1 MGCSVAVLGLL
12 FLSVGQCPYKAHGSH
27 AVTRQPCKGVSL
39 LRLGFMAC
47 RERGWLEIRLHKTGR
62 HAAQPT
68 KAAPE
73 QAADRGGSP
82 HDSASDLT
90 LAGRAARR
98 LKSTMFPSAAQA
110 PRRCGQRS
118 RH

>member
-1 MGCSVAVLGLL
+1 MAVLGLL
-12 FLSVGQCPYKAHGSH
+12 FSSVGQCLYKAHATVLSQGNPGTALACS
-27 AVTRQPCKGVSL
+27 GL
-39 LRLGFMAC
+39 LSFAC
-47 RERGWLEIRLHKTGR
+47 RERGWLDIRLHKTGR

-68 KAAPE
+68 KVAPE

-90 LAGRAARR
+90 LAGRTARR

-110 PRRCGQRS
+110 PRRCGQRPH
-118 RH
+118 R